1 MPETNAVP
9 IQCPNCGT
17 QYQTP
22 IRTIIDVGQQPQ
34 LRQAFLAGQVNL
46 AVCPKCRAGGLIEMP
61 LVYHDPAAEFLA
73 VYFPQQ
79 LNIPEMEKQ
88 KMIGEMT
95 QGLMRSLPAEQ
106 RKGYFL
112 NPRQFMNRQKLM
124 DAILGTMGISQED
137 LDRQRKKVKL
147 VEQLAVMA
155 DDPKGL
161 AMMIKGQDAQLDYE
175 FFAILADTL
184 NRAQALGDEKA
195 LKQLTMLRE
204 KLMEVTSF
212 GKKAAKQQAAVES
225 LKAVKTPEE
234 FLEQVIAADPEVVD
248 AFALAARP
256 LMDYAFF
263 QNLTGRIEAARG
275 PERDRLTRLR
285 ERLVELTQK
294 MDEAA
299 KATYDEANGLLQELV
314 SSENPRTAVREHAAE
329 LDDTF
334 MAVLSSNLQEA
345 QRRGR
350 KAAFE
355 RMAMIYDEIMA
366 MVEEGLP
373 PEVQLINE
381 LLRAPFPE
389 GVRDLLK
396 EHQAELTPEF
406 LEMMDRLAEEMG
418 ERETRT
424 PAEAQELAET
434 AKRLRDI
441 KAQAMLL
448 V

>member
-234 FLEQVIAADPEVVD
+234 FLEQVVAADPEVVD

>member
-234 FLEQVIAADPEVVD
+234 FLEQVVAADPVVVD
-248 AFALAARP
+248 AFLLAARP

>member
-155 DDPKGL
+155 DDQKGL

-234 FLEQVIAADPEVVD
+234 FLEQVVAADPEVVD